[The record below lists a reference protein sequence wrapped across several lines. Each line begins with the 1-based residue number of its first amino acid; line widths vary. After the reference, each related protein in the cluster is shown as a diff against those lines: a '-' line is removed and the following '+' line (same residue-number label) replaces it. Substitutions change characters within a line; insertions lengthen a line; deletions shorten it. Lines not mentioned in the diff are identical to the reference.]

1 MQGSL
6 QSHINWIE
14 MRPLTISEILLSRA
28 KKTQAD
34 DKWMTPVT
42 MQENVLP
49 LAKTLALQNERNAAI
64 ALRDLQPGVKV
75 TLHYDSATR

>member
-1 MQGSL
+1 
-6 QSHINWIE
+6 

-28 KKTQAD
+28 KKTQVN

-42 MQENVLP
+42 MQENVIP

-75 TLHYDSATR
+75 TLHCDSATR

>member
-14 MRPLTISEILLSRA
+14 IRPLTISEILLSRA
-28 KKTQAD
+28 KKTQVD

-49 LAKTLALQNERNAAI
+49 LAKTLAL
-64 ALRDLQPGVKV
+64 
-75 TLHYDSATR
+75 

>member
-28 KKTQAD
+28 KKTQVN

-42 MQENVLP
+42 MQENVIP

-75 TLHYDSATR
+75 TLHCDSATR